1 MTTTKTMKLPT
12 TIAKYVEAS
21 NSGDTSATVELFSES
36 AVVHDD
42 GEEFTGLQAIEAWI
56 AESTRKYQAQLVPL
70 ALEESGDHLVLRG
83 QVSGNFPGSPIELD
97 FDFVLTDDK
106 ITFLATK

>member
-1 MTTTKTMKLPT
+1 MTTNKTMNLPAT
-12 TIAKYVEAS
+12 LAKYVEAS
-21 NSGDTSATVELFSES
+21 NAGDTAATVELFSES

-42 GEEFTGLQAIEAWI
+42 GAELCGREDIEAWI

-83 QVSGNFPGSPIELD
+83 EVSGNFPGSPVELD
-97 FDFVLTDDK
+97 FDFVLSDDK
-106 ITFLATK
+106 IARLAVQ